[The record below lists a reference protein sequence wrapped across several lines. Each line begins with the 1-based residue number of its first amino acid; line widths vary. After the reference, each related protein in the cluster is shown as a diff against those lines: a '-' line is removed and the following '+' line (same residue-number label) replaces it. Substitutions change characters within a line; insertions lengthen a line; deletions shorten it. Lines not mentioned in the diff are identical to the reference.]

1 MTRIFVF
8 STLCLWDVNTGIMLS
23 ASKSSHVISLGFCEF
38 YIRRIAIFHGLNPYL
53 SMFWYAY
60 NSRDLDLICFLAFNI
75 SITIVLSGMF
85 SFSRKIPNPI
95 ILEKFFKVLRSVQNH
110 EDHFDFNGIFVV
122 CRFKTFRRLFR
133 SLCYQIQKCYKV

>member
-1 MTRIFVF
+1 MNFHF
-8 STLCLWDVNTGIMLS
+8 STLCIWDVNTGIMLS

-53 SMFWYAY
+53 SMFWYDY
-60 NSRDLDLICFLAFNI
+60 NARDLDLICFPAFDI
-75 SITIVLSGMF
+75 SITIHYFSEMF
-85 SFSRKIPNPI
+85 FFSRKIPNPI
-95 ILEKFFKVLRSVQNH
+95 IPEKVFKVLRSVQND